1 FLSNPEY
8 DKKINFSE
16 VFKTTEIP
24 IYNNMKK
31 AQQTKP
37 LIEEKPKQ
45 IKETKCTCQACGKVW
60 FYGKEEVYENRGK
73 KLENFSNYMSN
84 AGKDMMCCIGCFY
97 AFFVMIRLL
106 IFSKDLY

>member
-1 FLSNPEY
+1 LKNNKRLIYYNNRNIASINYEKILNIDIFKKTFYRLTLTIQYNRNNIQFTNIHTDEKNINDLFSFLSNPEY

-37 LIEEKPKQ
+37 LIEEK
-45 IKETKCTCQACGKVW
+45 
-60 FYGKEEVYENRGK
+60 
-73 KLENFSNYMSN
+73 
-84 AGKDMMCCIGCFY
+84 
-97 AFFVMIRLL
+97 
-106 IFSKDLY
+106 